1 MKTCVELTTGKW
13 PTQYR
18 CVLLYQPTQRA
29 LAGMNKR
36 ASLGGGGWP
45 GRPLGGLGAPPG
57 VRPAAPALVAAAGS
71 LAPELYFHCQLTPPH
86 LLLPAPVLRVQWT
99 QLAGQTCGEPNKKRP
114 LL

>member
-36 ASLGGGGWP
+36 ASLGGGVA
-45 GRPLGGLGAPPG
+45 REAPWWSRG
-57 VRPAAPALVAAAGS
+57 
-71 LAPELYFHCQLTPPH
+71 TP
-86 LLLPAPVLRVQWT
+86 RS
-99 QLAGQTCGEPNKKRP
+99 
-114 LL
+114 

>member
-36 ASLGGGGWP
+36 ASLGEGGAQG
-45 GRPLGGLGAPPG
+45 GPLVVSGHPQELGQQPQP
-57 VRPAAPALVAAAGS
+57 
-71 LAPELYFHCQLTPPH
+71 
-86 LLLPAPVLRVQWT
+86 
-99 QLAGQTCGEPNKKRP
+99 
-114 LL
+114 